1 MWMFN
6 DVAFARFGAVTGG
19 QLESDRR
26 KARRAASP
34 KSGQGLS
41 KSVVW
46 PRRMWRHQL
55 PGPQKLRQ
63 ESGGRPYPS
72 FWQCHE
78 MPNRSWPMMTYVCVH
93 NLYNASLWFL
103 TWCFG
108 PGALYR
114 FRAGSEG
121 VRGDFV
127 NFCTKHIEDHFLSI
141 RQSRDDGLVSLG
153 DNLDN
158 INIYQYHFLKKD
170 NKCVS

>member
-26 KARRAASP
+26 KARRAASS

-55 PGPQKLRQ
+55 PGPQYFTTGIWSNNHIHH
-63 ESGGRPYPS
+63 SGYSGS
-72 FWQCHE
+72 A
-78 MPNRSWPMMTYVCVH
+78 MTYDDICVCAQ

-141 RQSRDDGLVSLG
+141 RQSCDDGLVSLG

-158 INIYQYHFLKKD
+158 INIISSKKII
-170 NKCVS
+170 NVCS